1 MARKPQY
8 IEFGNLDIPP
18 PFSLGILSFQH
29 AIIVLINLVYVLII
43 TKALNISGSAQLAIM
58 ATTLFSAG
66 VGSIVQALYGSRL
79 LILLHPNPIYIPLII
94 VAGYSHGVS
103 GIMVLVVTAGLFQF
117 AFGSVVSR
125 LRVLFP
131 PEVCGVVVIMLG
143 VTLLPNSLRGIV
155 QDSSEHAEFI
165 VDAGAL
171 AIALLTLATA
181 TACSIWLKGTPRFFS
196 IIFACVLGMIVAKV
210 TGQWHYIS
218 IDSDIANTISHGAR
232 LSEAVLQWHYDR
244 VDNSLSQPLFS
255 FPSFQL
261 PSFQFDQGLIL
272 IAAMAALVNI
282 VDELGVLIGTERL
295 DDADWRKPDFTKMSR
310 GLQTCGFFSAVS
322 GVLGGF
328 ALGMS
333 SANLSLAYATGATSR
348 VIAIAAGA
356 LLIVVAFMPKVLFLV
371 TTMPDPVLAGVL
383 FYSASYFIVSGAEL
397 AMSRM
402 MAPRR
407 AIVIGVSVGIGIILH
422 STPALHEVVKGSS
435 FEHLFAPMTFATFFA
450 IVLNLVMRI
459 GISQKEV
466 ITIHKENSV
475 EPICEAVDRLGET
488 WGLHRKT
495 VTRASYSIRE
505 LSELFSS
512 MAEGV
517 LTCTIENNDLY
528 LYITFCYSG
537 EEIRIPDKAPSADE
551 LLDDPKGVS
560 SMSGWIVKTFSD
572 RVDVKSKSGVHEV
585 RIGFEC

>member
-261 PSFQFDQGLIL
+261 PSFQFDQGLML

-295 DDADWRKPDFTKMSR
+295 DDADWRKPDFTRMSR

-356 LLIVVAFMPKVLFLV
+356 LLIVVALCRK
-371 TTMPDPVLAGVL
+371 
-383 FYSASYFIVSGAEL
+383 YFFS
-397 AMSRM
+397 SRQCRI
-402 MAPRR
+402 PCWR
-407 AIVIGVSVGIGIILH
+407 A
-422 STPALHEVVKGSS
+422 
-435 FEHLFAPMTFATFFA
+435 
-450 IVLNLVMRI
+450 
-459 GISQKEV
+459 
-466 ITIHKENSV
+466 
-475 EPICEAVDRLGET
+475 CC
-488 WGLHRKT
+488 
-495 VTRASYSIRE
+495 SIPLRTSLYLE
-505 LSELFSS
+505 LSSR
-512 MAEGV
+512 
-517 LTCTIENNDLY
+517 C
-528 LYITFCYSG
+528 
-537 EEIRIPDKAPSADE
+537 
-551 LLDDPKGVS
+551 
-560 SMSGWIVKTFSD
+560 
-572 RVDVKSKSGVHEV
+572 HE
-585 RIGFEC
+585 